1 VVLFLRSGISE
12 HTILLELHDRG
23 FAEPLDMTRET
34 ALRQAGA
41 SETLVVAVRRAA
53 PTGAGSPVAPPPVA
67 ASPSPRAASA
77 PPGKAEGP
85 RGLSFGATTRSVR
98 VPVSVLDKRGE
109 PILGLSGDDFQI
121 TEDGKKQH
129 VTYFSGE

>member
-1 VVLFLRSGISE
+1 
-12 HTILLELHDRG
+12 
-23 FAEPLDMTRET
+23 ARET
-34 ALRQAGA
+34 V
-41 SETLVVAVRRAA
+41 VVAVRRAA

-129 VTYFSGE
+129 VTYFSGERRPLRIALALDVSPSMQNKKRQVADALQHF